1 MTSKKLIAL
10 FRDLFIAYG
19 APTEI
24 SSDGGSQFISDIFKK
39 FLSDWDIHHR
49 LSSVSYPQS
58 NGRAEIAVRAGKR
71 IIYDNVSSD
80 GSLNNDKAARAI
92 LQYRSTPLPDINLSP
107 AQILLHRNI
116 RDGLP
121 AHPDHYIP
129 HKEWVITAE
138 ERDLAYARRNEIIK
152 QKYDKRARK
161 LPVLSIG
168 DSVVVQNQRTGKKWD
183 RLGRIV
189 EVLPHRQ
196 YRIRMVPS
204 GRITLIN
211 RRFIRPYT
219 IAKPAQMRPTGP
231 INKRYQHQHQLLHQ
245 HLHQHQLLQQH
256 RLYQQHCAS

>member
-1 MTSKKLIAL
+1 MKLLI
-10 FRDLFIAYG
+10 I
-19 APTEI
+19 I
-24 SSDGGSQFISDIFKK
+24 II
-39 FLSDWDIHHR
+39 I
-49 LSSVSYPQS
+49 
-58 NGRAEIAVRAGKR
+58 IAVRAGKR
-71 IIYDNVSSD
+71 IIYDSCSSH
-80 GSLNNDKAARAI
+80 GSLNNDKTARAI
-92 LQYRSTPLPDINLSP
+92 MQYRNTQLPDINLSP

-152 QKYDKRARK
+152 QKYDKRARN
-161 LPVLSIG
+161 LPVLSVG

-196 YRIRMVPS
+196 YRIRMIPS

-219 IAKPAQMRPTGP
+219 IAKPTQMRPTGP
-231 INKRYQHQHQLLHQ
+231 IIQTDNGNTELHISSPPNSPASAVTPPTTNIDHGQAAPAPTPDPAPAPTVPRALRKLLDFNNPGPKWTAENPGG
-245 HLHQHQLLQQH
+245 
-256 RLYQQHCAS
+256 RR